1 MFEISRILSI
11 FVVNVTKRYYDLLQ
25 ADLTVSVP
33 CNSSRASPSTNESEA
48 LEATKRQEEEQ
59 EEWPLCIED
68 A

>member
-1 MFEISRILSI
+1 MLD
-11 FVVNVTKRYYDLLQ
+11 VVTRYYDLLQ

-48 LEATKRQEEEQ
+48 IEAMPRQEEEQ
-59 EEWPLCIED
+59 REWPLCIEV